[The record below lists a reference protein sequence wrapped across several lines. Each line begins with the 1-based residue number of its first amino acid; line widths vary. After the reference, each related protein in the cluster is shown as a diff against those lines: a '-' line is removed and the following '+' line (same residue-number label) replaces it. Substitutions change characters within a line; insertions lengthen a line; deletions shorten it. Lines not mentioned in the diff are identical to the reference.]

1 MVNDRI
7 TETALAIHEHGITE
21 EDKDGINATVTGV
34 EEYVKEHIWQIL
46 ENQMLDAGV
55 IQDTGDKAYAMIE
68 IGVREL
74 INKLNTDKH
83 R

>member
-1 MVNDRI
+1 MKD
-7 TETALAIHEHGITE
+7 TMLAIHEHGITS
-21 EDKDGINATVTGV
+21 EDQDGISATVAGV

-46 ENQMLDAGV
+46 ENQMFDAGV

-74 INKLNTDKH
+74 IYKLSTDKH

>member
-1 MVNDRI
+1 MDRATI
-7 TETALAIHEHGITE
+7 STLHAIHEHGITE
-21 EDKDGINATVTGV
+21 KDQDGISATVTGV
-34 EEYVKEHIWQIL
+34 EEYVKEHMWQII

-74 INKLNTDKH
+74 IHKLNTDKH

>member
-1 MVNDRI
+1 MDKAMASTLRV
-7 TETALAIHEHGITE
+7 IHEHNITGEDQDGIT
-21 EDKDGINATVTGV
+21 ATVNGV

-55 IQDTGDKAYAMIE
+55 IQDTSDKAYAMIE

-74 INKLNTDKH
+74 IYKLNTDKH

>member
-1 MVNDRI
+1 MDRNMI
-7 TETALAIHEHGITE
+7 NTLHAIHEHGITG
-21 EDKDGINATVTGV
+21 EDQDGISATVAGV

-74 INKLNTDKH
+74 IYKLNTDNH

>member
-1 MVNDRI
+1 MDRNMI
-7 TETALAIHEHGITE
+7 NTLHAIHEHNITE
-21 EDKDGINATVTGV
+21 EDQDGIAATVTGV
-34 EEYVKEHIWQIL
+34 EEYVKEHMWQII

-74 INKLNTDKH
+74 IHKLNTDKH

>member
-1 MVNDRI
+1 MQDTI
-7 TETALAIHEHGITE
+7 LAIHKHKITGEDQDGIT
-21 EDKDGINATVTGV
+21 ATVAGV

-74 INKLNTDKH
+74 IHKLNTDKH

>member
-1 MVNDRI
+1 MDRAMAS
-7 TETALAIHEHGITE
+7 TLRAIHEHNITGEDQDGIT
-21 EDKDGINATVTGV
+21 ATVTGV

-74 INKLNTDKH
+74 IHKLNTDKH

>member
-1 MVNDRI
+1 MDRDMI
-7 TETALAIHEHGITE
+7 NTLHAIHEHGITE
-21 EDKDGINATVTGV
+21 EDQDGISATVTGV

-74 INKLNTDKH
+74 IYKLNTDKH

>member
-1 MVNDRI
+1 MIN
-7 TETALAIHEHGITE
+7 TLHAIHEHGITG
-21 EDKDGINATVTGV
+21 EDQDGITATVNGV

-55 IQDTGDKAYAMIE
+55 IQDTDDKAYAMIE

-74 INKLNTDKH
+74 IYKLNTDKH